1 MNINNKTPG
10 RVISKSWNLPNFS
23 VKVLTLTL
31 AFIVGLLLGPII
43 SDENVQASGSC
54 DSTTCELDYSG
65 VGGVFIQA
73 GIVLAM
79 IQHTHLAQIFFATNH
94 NIIKRID

>member
-65 VGGVFIQA
+65 GWRCFYTGWNRTCNDSAYPSCSDFLCDQP
-73 GIVLAM
+73 
-79 IQHTHLAQIFFATNH
+79 QHN
-94 NIIKRID
+94 